1 MGRGSFVVGASSA
14 LVARSCEEACCGGW
28 CSQGSHAPRYGPRKD
43 GLASTG
49 HLHPGLRRAVKLP
62 KLLGKVKKKGR
73 AEARPWSDSTRLDA
87 V

>member
-1 MGRGSFVVGASSA
+1 MLRWVEPGIPCP
-14 LVARSCEEACCGGW
+14 LL
-28 CSQGSHAPRYGPRKD
+28 RYGPRKD

-73 AEARPWSDSTRLDA
+73 AEARPRSDWTRLDA